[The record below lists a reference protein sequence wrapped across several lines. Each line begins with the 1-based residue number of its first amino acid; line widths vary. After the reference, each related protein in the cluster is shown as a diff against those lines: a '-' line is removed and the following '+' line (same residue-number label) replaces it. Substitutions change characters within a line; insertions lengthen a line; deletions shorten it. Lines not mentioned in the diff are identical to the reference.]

1 MQVKTK
7 LLDLKKKGAQKNV
20 KGYHKL
26 LDLVEGENV
35 KD

>member
-1 MQVKTK
+1 MQVKNQVIR
-7 LLDLKKKGAQKNV
+7 LKKKGAQKNV